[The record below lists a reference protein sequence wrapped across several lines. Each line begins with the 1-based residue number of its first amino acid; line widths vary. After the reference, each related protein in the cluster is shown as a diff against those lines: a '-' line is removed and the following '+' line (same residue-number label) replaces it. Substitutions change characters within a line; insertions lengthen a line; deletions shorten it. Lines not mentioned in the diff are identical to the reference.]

1 MLEEKAKILIQNYS
15 ILLKKNNYEILN
27 FKKALYDYEVD
38 VKENNDKIKLLV
50 YFGKKGIKTVLQ
62 GNNESKIYRD
72 VNEIINGS
80 QLFEDN
86 FDELKEPEIYIG
98 TDESG
103 KGDYFGPL
111 VVAGVYVNQN
121 TKAKLK
127 EIGVRDSKDLTDRKI
142 KILSKKIKEI
152 VGDSFDIIS
161 ISPLKYNELINKF
174 GNLNKLLGWAH
185 AKVLENLLEKSNSPA
200 AISDKFGNESILKN
214 ALQDKLKNV
223 ELYQFTKAEKYTAV
237 AAASIIARDKLN
249 RWFEIQCKKLEMEIP
264 KGASSKVEETA
275 KKIKK
280 HYGEEELKNYIKFH
294 FKTTKRI

>member
-15 ILLKKNNYEILN
+15 DLLKKNNFEILN

-38 VKENNDKIKLLV
+38 VKGNNDKIKLLV

-62 GNNESKIYRD
+62 GNNESKIYKE
-72 VNEIINGS
+72 VNKLINGS
-80 QLFEDN
+80 QLFEEKFAD
-86 FDELKEPEIYIG
+86 LVEPEIYIG

-121 TKAKLK
+121 TKTKLK
-127 EIGVRDSKDLTDRKI
+127 EIGVRDSKDLTDRNI
-142 KILSKKIKEI
+142 KILSKRIKEI
-152 VGDSFDIIS
+152 AGDLFDIIS
-161 ISPLKYNELINKF
+161 ITPSKYNELIDKF

-185 AKVLENLLEKSNSPA
+185 AKVLENLLEKSKSPA
-200 AISDKFGNESILKN
+200 AISDKFGNESIILN
-214 ALQDKLKNV
+214 ALQDKGINI

-249 RWFEIQCKKLEMEIP
+249 RWFEIQTKKLEMEIP
-264 KGASSKVEETA
+264 KGASSRVEEAA
-275 KKIKK
+275 KKIKMQ
-280 HYGEEELKNYIKFH
+280 YGEEELKNYIKFH
-294 FKTTKRI
+294 FKTTKKI